1 MLHDAQRTSAPSATS
16 VSINTAVWMVMCSE
30 PVIRAPASGWR
41 SAYSR
46 RVAIRPGI
54 SCSASWISLRPK
66 PAKAR
71 SATLKSVLAAVV
83 LISSPGVRVFRVGA
97 APSGD
102 GQQLLML
109 GLLEAEP
116 VVGLH
121 VGRPL
126 RFGLKPALHG
136 IAKLAVGVHARRE
149 RDVGEAETE
158 PLQQLFER

>member
-1 MLHDAQRTSAPSATS
+1 MLHDAQRTSAPSVT
-16 VSINTAVWMVMCSE
+16 INTAVWMVMCSE

-54 SCSASWISLRPK
+54 SCSASWISLRPN
-66 PAKAR
+66 PACAR

-83 LISSPGVRVFRVGA
+83 LIGSPGVRVFGVGA
-97 APSGD
+97 SRSGD

-116 VVGLH
+116 VVGFD

-136 IAKLAVGVHARRE
+136 VVQVCVAVHAR
-149 RDVGEAETE
+149 
-158 PLQQLFER
+158 